1 MIFRLSLPRIG
12 LILCGLAAA
21 GPAFAA
27 SPADKPYTVANYPVD
42 AAAKDAVT
50 AKSKAI
56 EDGQQAAL
64 HSLFKRLV
72 PVTAYNRMDRLK
84 VVKAAEYLD
93 GFAVRSE
100 QNSQTEYIASLDF
113 SFQPDAVRELLRR
126 EGVPFVEE
134 QAQRTVLV
142 PAIRESKEGAAASVR
157 PAGGTWARV
166 WRDLDLDNTLTPLKV
181 EALKPDLPAGTSSA
195 LADGDGAAL
204 GVLAGAHKSQELI
217 VAIADVDQAA
227 GRLTVT
233 VAGQDA
239 VGPIN
244 WRRGYKIAD
253 GDADYALELAAVV
266 TLGVI
271 EGRWKSAKTSPS
283 ASGAYSLGAG
293 GGGDIRIDVEFASAE
308 EWNDIRG
315 RLLNT
320 DGIDD
325 LRIGTVTS
333 STAEISVRYAGGPGA
348 LANELV
354 TQGLSLR
361 STYGG
366 WLLKSGY

>member
-1 MIFRLSLPRIG
+1 MIFRISILSAG
-12 LILCGLAAA
+12 AILAGLAATGA
-21 GPAFAA
+21 ALAA

-50 AKSKAI
+50 AKTKAI

-84 VVKAAEYLD
+84 LVKAAEYLD

-100 QNSQTEYIASLDF
+100 RNSQTEYIASLDF
-113 SFQPDAVRELLRR
+113 SFQPDAVRDLLRR

-142 PAIRESKEGAAASVR
+142 PAIRESKEGSPASVR
-157 PAGGTWARV
+157 PASGTWARV

-181 EALKPDLPAGTSSA
+181 EALKGDFPAGTTSA
-195 LADGDGAAL
+195 LATGDGAAL
-204 GVLAGAHKSQELI
+204 GSLAAAYKSPELI
-217 VAIADVDQAA
+217 VAIAEIEQGA

-233 VAGQDA
+233 VVGQDA

-244 WRRGYKIAD
+244 WRRGYKISD

-266 TLGVI
+266 TVGVI
-271 EGRWKSAKTSPS
+271 EGRWKAAKTSPS
-283 ASGAYSLGAG
+283 ASGAYSLGVG
-293 GGGDIRIDVEFASAE
+293 GAGDIRIDVEFASME

-320 DGIDD
+320 EGIDD

-333 STAEISVRYAGGPGA
+333 SNAEISLRYAGGPGA

-361 STYGG
+361 SSYSG
-366 WLLKSGY
+366 WLLTSGY